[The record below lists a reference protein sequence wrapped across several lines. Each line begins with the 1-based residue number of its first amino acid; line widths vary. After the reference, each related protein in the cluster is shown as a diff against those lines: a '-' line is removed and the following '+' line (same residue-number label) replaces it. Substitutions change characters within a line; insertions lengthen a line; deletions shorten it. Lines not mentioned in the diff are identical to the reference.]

1 MHQNSSDSLNILI
14 HKERSL
20 KMIQDHANLHQKSAP
35 HQLHPNNLENCCTK
49 PTNCSCSNIKRKA
62 ISDPVKPKKEKRRLE
77 LQRIIGLKIT
87 PSDLKALVEWKD
99 ATEEP
104 SWESIQNFSRIN
116 HFLEES
122 SDFDA
127 YFRSIMTQLR
137 PKFVRPIPGFQRL
150 CKRTYPQDL
159 GFYNY
164 SSLANAKPS
173 TPNLVSYFSSKY
185 FPASTTSQFKQKVSK
200 KRKIFYYVRDPQSVE
215 SSNKSD
221 TSSQND
227 NSLSFNNHKMISS
240 FVGCKSCCKN
250 SFELEDDDVED
261 SSSNFKG
268 KILKE
273 RTTVSPQKQ
282 SPSDGFEQVKAKSF
296 EML

>member
-1 MHQNSSDSLNILI
+1 
-14 HKERSL
+14 
-20 KMIQDHANLHQKSAP
+20 MIQDHPQSLGKLTQHSPCPHLKNSKDFCLKPGVCSRPKS
-35 HQLHPNNLENCCTK
+35 K
-49 PTNCSCSNIKRKA
+49 PKVLIEP
-62 ISDPVKPKKEKRRLE
+62 IEPKKEKRRLE

-99 ATEEP
+99 TSEEP

-137 PKFVRPIPGFQRL
+137 PQFVRPIPGFQRL
-150 CKRTYPQDL
+150 CKRTYPQDFA
-159 GFYNY
+159 FYNY
-164 SSLANAKPS
+164 PPIASSTPS
-173 TPNLVSYFSSKY
+173 TPNLESYFSSHY
-185 FPASTTSQFKQKVSK
+185 FPASTTSQFEQKLSK

-221 TSSQND
+221 TSSLND
-227 NSLSFNNHKMISS
+227 NSLIFKNHNIISS

-250 SFELEDDDVED
+250 SFEFENEEVDN

-268 KILKE
+268 TILKE
-273 RTTVSPQKQ
+273 RTTVSPQ
-282 SPSDGFEQVKAKSF
+282 EKSSS
-296 EML
+296 ETAHQTKTKSLDVL